1 MGQFETDE
9 TFESVGQYMHDQSIV
24 DIDPKAELLL
34 VRHLHRV
41 DFLQA
46 LYQRP
51 AVQQTSALSEQL
63 CHQSKDKLHCFSCFF
78 ASRLPGSL
86 EHLRRV
92 LKRVSVDAYPRN
104 DDHHHA
110 WALLTA
116 LLLDST
122 RPRAPAIE
130 VVAPRPRAPAIV
142 PAPRREG
149 APRRDRRARRSHAAL
164 PLRARELAVDGGD
177 AAQDVLRQLARDLGH
192 VLRDGGAQEV
202 DEAGMPRA
210 CLGLWWCFLVLL
222 LRARHARRQKK
233 KKPNCFPATKDR
245 AAVLIRTKQ
254 SKNG

>member
-1 MGQFETDE
+1 
-9 TFESVGQYMHDQSIV
+9 MHDQSIV

-51 AVQQTSALSEQL
+51 ACVQTTLPSVQRQTPLL
-63 CHQSKDKLHCFSCFF
+63 LL
-78 ASRLPGSL
+78 ASLRLPGSL

-104 DDHHHA
+104 DDHHA
-110 WALLTA
+110 WALLT
-116 LLLDST
+116 
-122 RPRAPAIE
+122 E

-164 PLRARELAVDGGD
+164 LRARELAVDGGD

-233 KKPNCFPATKDR
+233 KPNCFPATKDR